1 MRHGY
6 FTAFRQSRESNQDFR
21 GFLFIKKICPLCVLA
36 VIIMLSIGC
45 QEPGTGDP
53 PLPEYYVTFDLNAN
67 PDKPDAYPYTLVYGT
82 TWHATCELPY
92 VYAYEG
98 NYYIGAASE
107 LKTEDNMEDIDY
119 LEIRFAPQDLND
131 NTSLEANIAFYKGN
145 RKTIWW
151 TDAGTVTIDT
161 VTDEY
166 ITGTFDDVL
175 LDHFQGHECITIAL
189 SGGKFKVKN
198 YLPQ

>member
-1 MRHGY
+1 
-6 FTAFRQSRESNQDFR
+6 
-21 GFLFIKKICPLCVLA
+21 LIKKICPLCVLA

-45 QEPGTGDP
+45 QDPGTGDP
-53 PLPEYYVTFDLNAN
+53 PLPEYYVTFELNMN
-67 PDKPDAYPYTLVYGT
+67 PGMADAYPYVLGCGT
-82 TWHATCELPY
+82 DRHAKCELPY

-107 LKTEDNMEDIDY
+107 FKTEDNLAKINY
-119 LEIRFAPQDLND
+119 LEIVFAPQDLND
-131 NTSLEANIAFYKGN
+131 NTTLEATIAYNGGAY
-145 RKTIWW
+145 KTIWW
-151 TDAGTVTIDT
+151 TDTGTVNIDT

-175 LDHFQGHECITIAL
+175 LEKYQGGVHITIAL

-198 YLPQ
+198 YLP